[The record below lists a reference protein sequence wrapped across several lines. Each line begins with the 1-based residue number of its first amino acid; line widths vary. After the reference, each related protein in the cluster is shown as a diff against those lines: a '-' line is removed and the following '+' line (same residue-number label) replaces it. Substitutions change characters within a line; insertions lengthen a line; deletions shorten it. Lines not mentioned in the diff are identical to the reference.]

1 MMARGSNTTNAR
13 LATASCALG
22 ILAYT
27 GIGALLPGD
36 TAHAPQVTNEAAAA
50 EAGGRELTEPTG
62 ARPYSSSV
70 SATDH

>member
-36 TAHAPQVTNEAAAA
+36 TAHAPGVASEAAAV
-50 EAGGRELTEPTG
+50 EKDTRELPIWRPPSPT
-62 ARPYSSSV
+62 
-70 SATDH
+70 T